1 VILHRVATG
10 VPPENERDECKR
22 RKEEHEKRGFRESG
36 GHLRQST
43 TKAGLKEICRMSKIP
58 VAAAVFLASFVS
70 DRVVAEGLGSEWTYQ
85 YVLSTSDRGA
95 DLTHIAASYPH
106 QAWLR
111 EPAML
116 DLLAETL
123 LRGARRPDYSQPELV
138 IMAKVVCRA
147 SPRYFATMNAVSR
160 SISYVEGFRREER
173 EYREALKE
181 IAGKCVE
188 ETDSNGARQYSP
200 GTIDL
205 DAMRSRFLAQNV
217 DVKPTSAQGQK
228 LLKIGVG
235 EEGEFFDDVI
245 GSLGTPQHVDIGT
258 AVLAQ
263 GGGIRA
269 GGIRWATRTYV
280 KYRHT
285 NRLHYYYRGVGRVTF
300 TYRNSGWRASEVIA
314 DPMLFERELP
324 YRADPA
330 ANGQPDEM
338 TLRMHELLYGGY
350 RSARQAVEAYA
361 PVSFTPE
368 VKDTVAEFLASRYAP
383 ERGKIIDDTFIV
395 LARFLARSDAVRY
408 GALIKEI
415 AAGSDDRRM
424 RKVAESIVLE
434 GADPTRLYR
443 PGDVLLEELRRKYP
457 PLYPESTLIGPEADT
472 QDSDDVAAD

>member
-1 VILHRVATG
+1 LKRSAFSGLH
-10 VPPENERDECKR
+10 
-22 RKEEHEKRGFRESG
+22 
-36 GHLRQST
+36 
-43 TKAGLKEICRMSKIP
+43 
-58 VAAAVFLASFVS
+58 AVLLFASFAS
-70 DRVVAEGLGSEWTYQ
+70 GRVIAQGLGSEWTYQ

-123 LRGARRPDYSQPELV
+123 LRGARRPDFSQPELV

-147 SPRYFATMNAVSR
+147 SPRYVATMNAVSR

-181 IAGKCVE
+181 IASKCAE
-188 ETDSNGARQYSP
+188 ETDTIGAQQYRP

-205 DAMRSRFLAQNV
+205 DAMRSRFLAPSV
-217 DVKPTSAQGQK
+217 GARPTSAHGQK
-228 LLKIGVG
+228 LLKIRVG
-235 EEGEFFDDVI
+235 DEGEFFDDVI
-245 GSLGTPQHVDIGT
+245 GALGTPRHVGIGT

-263 GGGIRA
+263 GGGFRA
-269 GGIRWATRTYV
+269 GGIRWATRTVV

-324 YRADPA
+324 YRADPV

-350 RSARQAVEAYA
+350 RSARQAVEVYA

-383 ERGKIIDDTFIV
+383 DRGKIIDDTFVV
-395 LARFLARSDAVRY
+395 LARFLAQADAARY

-415 AAGSDDRRM
+415 AARSSDRRL
-424 RKVAESIVLE
+424 RKVADSIVLVST
-434 GADPTRLYR
+434 DPARRYR
-443 PGDVLLEELRRKYP
+443 PGEVSLEELRRKYP
-457 PLYPESTLIGPEADT
+457 PLYPESTLIGPEADA
-472 QDSDDVAAD
+472 QESYEAVAD